1 MKAKVLKMLG
11 VCATAL
17 AFAMPASA
25 FTVNLS
31 TVGQSLQ
38 VGVSGIS
45 GETITAYDL
54 FITYAPSLFGNITGV
69 VSNNQLGDTGLF
81 EAIFIAT
88 SVAGTVE
95 GDEVSLL
102 TNAQV
107 NALQTGAAFTL
118 FTVQFD
124 ALADLSTANFALGFS
139 ASGAPSTM
147 GCANGVDGT
156 VRCFSNAPTPI
167 PEPMSLALVVLGLA
181 GAGVTSRR
189 RVAS

>member
-1 MKAKVLKMLG
+1 MKAKVFRLLG
-11 VCATAL
+11 ACATAL

-25 FTVNLS
+25 FTVSLT
-31 TVGQSLQ
+31 TVGQNLE
-38 VGVSGIS
+38 VGVTGIS

-69 VSNNQLGDTGLF
+69 VSNNQLGDTNVF
-81 EAIFIAT
+81 DAIFTAT
-88 SVAGTVE
+88 SVAGTLE

-102 TNAQV
+102 TNAQAD
-107 NALQTGAAFTL
+107 ALQTGSSFTL

-139 ASGAPSTM
+139 AAGAPSTM
-147 GCANGVDGT
+147 ACASGVDGT
-156 VRCFSNAPTPI
+156 VRCFSNATTQI

-181 GAGVTSRR
+181 GAGVTTRR